1 MQFFTV
7 AGDAVDRPQEWEPAV
22 LDLGVPA
29 DAWET
34 ARCVVNGAALA
45 VTLTRRFGAV
55 RVITEWPRSGPGAY
69 RIEVAADGLRETHT
83 VTIDSAKLGDQG
95 LAALVEELEQRLPA
109 SIALGLQR
117 AGGLVRVRIR
127 PPSENTLEQEL
138 IRLRRVVTGPG
149 DGPGLVQ
156 LLPAI
161 ARDPH
166 QMLASEE
173 LWVRRERA
181 RRVPVGG
188 LVQTLTRAANLD
200 ESGRPVQVLDQ
211 RVRSTVDVYENRLL
225 KALVAEVRGRLL
237 RLLRLGDLKGDGT
250 TGDVKALLDSLSEA
264 ERRATFLRDVRPPG
278 HALDRVTMVL
288 LREPRYRAL
297 LERHREFHRSL
308 WVELDD
314 HRVDAPLQNVPSLYQ
329 SWGTLLVIEA
339 LLNLGTRLGYRVV
352 EQHIVHRR
360 PGALFVSI
368 LANGRLAVRLRHPVD
383 GTEVTLIPERTYGR
397 SGTLRSTSFTQRP
410 DVAIEIR
417 RPDGS
422 IDVIVLDPKYKLD
435 ADELGAGLP
444 LKSDVDKMHAYRD
457 AIRDS
462 AGRHVVRMAATLY
475 PGGTRRYG
483 REVSALGAH
492 PAHPTVLLRELE
504 EAMGGPL
511 TGRRSRAPDER
522 TG

>member
-7 AGDAVDRPQEWEPAV
+7 AGDVVDRPQEWEPAV

-34 ARCVVNGAALA
+34 ARCIVNGTALA

-55 RVITEWPRSGPGAY
+55 RVMTEWPRSGPGAY
-69 RIEVAADGLRETHT
+69 RIEIAADGLSEIQT
-83 VTIDSAKLGDQG
+83 VTIDSAKLGEHG
-95 LAALVEELEQRLPA
+95 LSALVEELEQRLPA

-117 AGGLVRVRIR
+117 AGGLVGIRIR

-149 DGPGLVQ
+149 DEPGLLQ

-161 ARDPH
+161 AGDPH
-166 QMLASEE
+166 QMLTSEE

-200 ESGRPVQVLDQ
+200 ESSRPVQVLDQ

-225 KALVAEVRGRLL
+225 KALVTEVKGRLL
-237 RLLRLGDLKGDGT
+237 RLLRLGNLTGDGMT
-250 TGDVKALLDSLSEA
+250 DDVRALLDSLSET
-264 ERRATFLRDVRPPG
+264 ERRAPFLRDVRAPE

-314 HRVDAPLQNVPSLYQ
+314 RRVDAPLQNVPSLYQ

-339 LLNLGTRLGYRVV
+339 LLNVGTRLGYRVV

-368 LANGRLAVRLRHPVD
+368 LANGRLAVRLRHPVN

-397 SGTLRSTSFTQRP
+397 SGILRSTSFTQRP
-410 DVAIEIR
+410 DVAIEVR

-422 IDVIVLDPKYKLD
+422 IDVIVFDPKYKLD
-435 ADELGAGLP
+435 ADEQGSGLP

-475 PGGTRRYG
+475 PGRTRQYG

-492 PAHPTVLLRELE
+492 PARPDLTLAEVESAL
-504 EAMGGPL
+504 GGSL
-511 TGRRSRAPDER
+511 GAGSGKATE
-522 TG
+522 